1 MKLSGIVLWVIRMNP
16 IEFWPIWA
24 RTCPG
29 VPELAQIPCKHYNSV
44 KNDVILMKLS
54 GIVLCVI
61 RMTPIEFGPIWT
73 KLSRV
78 LHWGGESS
86 PQAEILD
93 CPPPNL
99 AVPPWN
105 FTKRTMENNSLLFS
119 RTIAFRSL
127 EQYPIVLD
135 QNCPPSPTQNPVEN
149 PAEGSCEAL
158 VCLIQEIFEER
169 CLFFIL
175 IWLLSDFLTC
185 VKNCF

>member
-1 MKLSGIVLWVIRMNP
+1 MKLSGIVLWVISMNLLNSGQ
-16 IEFWPIWA
+16 FGQKLA
-24 RTCPG
+24 QACPNWTK
-29 VPELAQIPCKHYNSV
+29 LAQIPCKHDNSV

-54 GIVLCVI
+54 RIVLCVI

-78 LHWGGESS
+78 LHWGGSS
-86 PQAEILD
+86 PQAEILG
-93 CPPPNL
+93 CPRPN
-99 AVPPWN
+99 PPWN

-135 QNCPPSPTQNPVEN
+135 QNCPPSPTQKPVEN

-175 IWLLSDFLTC
+175 I
-185 VKNCF
+185 